1 MKYKIISETNAQ
13 GSAEMILL
21 IGILLVII
29 LFVGT
34 YTVDIIKSISD
45 TISTTMKNFRD
56 ISINKL

>member
-1 MKYKIISETNAQ
+1 MKYKIISEKSAQ

-21 IGILLVII
+21 MGILLVII

-45 TISTTMKNFRD
+45 TIATTMRNFRD
-56 ISINKL
+56 IAINKL